1 MKKPPLYFV
10 NHEYKKVIFL
20 NSSGTVDIEIDQI
33 LQKSELTTYEVI
45 ICKSF
50 KEYREFCE
58 KLEQKKR
65 IELLQIEEEKL
76 INPLKIL
83 ELADKIKLGSSKR
96 HFEDIKNSIYI
107 PKIGNTNVYTSI
119 SDLRIKEQN

>member
-1 MKKPPLYFV
+1 MYIKNPPLYFV

-20 NSSGTVDIEIDQI
+20 NTSGTIDIEIDQI

-83 ELADKIKLGSSKR
+83 ELADKIKLGSSVFCTK
-96 HFEDIKNSIYI
+96 K
-107 PKIGNTNVYTSI
+107 
-119 SDLRIKEQN
+119 